1 MRWHSAALILIL
13 SCLPLCPNAW
23 CRSNPI
29 VEPARINTENPVL
42 VIPRLSHP
50 PLLEDFLTMK
60 PVGETALQMAL
71 VTGFV
76 QRAPH
81 DGAPVSE
88 PTTVYLGYDQKNLY
102 AIFVCFDDPHK
113 VRARLSRREDI
124 YDDDQVE
131 IILDTFHDKRRAYM
145 FQTTPLG
152 VQWDAMWTEQP
163 YDETSGNI
171 DTSFDTVWDSHG
183 KLTDKG
189 YVVRIAIPF
198 NSLRFPNTQKQS
210 WGIILY
216 RGITRKGEDAFWPHI
231 SMAEDGRLKRAA
243 LLEGLHGISPGEN
256 IQLIPYTMLRS
267 FRALDDRD
275 PLNPHFYQPSL
286 AGQIGMDS
294 KFILRNNF
302 VLDLTANP
310 DFSQVESDDPQI
322 TENQRFAV
330 YFPEKRPFF
339 QENADFFRTPI
350 DLFFTRNIQDPS
362 AGIRLTGK
370 AGAYSVGLL
379 SSDDRAPGISV
390 VPDDPMAG
398 SRAYFTIARVKRDI
412 LQQSSI
418 GLIYTDR
425 EYPVDGEF
433 NRIGGI
439 DSHLKF
445 SPTWTGNFQAVVSS
459 TRNPDGSYQAGPAYK
474 AEFQRN
480 GEHLTYDGIYNDLS
494 RGFISEPGFVNR
506 VDLRENKNVIEY
518 LFRPQKSLL
527 TAWGPGLLARWA
539 WDHDGLRLDTQYEP
553 VFLLQMRAQSYV
565 YFFPYDEVR
574 ERLRPSDYPSL
585 PENRDFHEHS
595 SGIEFSNSY
604 FRSVTVGATYFLGD
618 GLNVVTPTG
627 IAPILANTNTGSA
640 TLIIR
645 PIKPLKIENTYLL
658 QRLRDRQTGLA
669 IFNNHIAQSKWNW
682 QFTRTLSLRA
692 IMQYDATLANPGL
705 TSLQTTKEFNGDFLL
720 TYLVHPGTAVY
731 VGYNSDLQNLSRTLD
746 VDPGTGLINRTATG
760 YVNEGRQFFIKI
772 SYLFQP

>member
-13 SCLPLCPNAW
+13 SCVSVCPGAW
-23 CRSNPI
+23 GRSNPI
-29 VEPARINTENPVL
+29 VEPARINAENPVL

-50 PLLEDFLTMK
+50 PLLEDFLSMK
-60 PVGETALQMAL
+60 PVGETALQMAP

-102 AIFVCFDDPHK
+102 AVFVCFDNPKK

-163 YDETSGNI
+163 FDETSGNI
-171 DTSFDTVWDSHG
+171 DTSFDTVWDSRG

-243 LLEGLHGISPGEN
+243 RLDGLHGISPGEN

-275 PLNPHFYQPSL
+275 PLSPHFYQPSL

-370 AGAYSVGLL
+370 AGAYSVGIL
-379 SSDDRAPGISV
+379 SSDDRAPGLSV
-390 VPDDPMAG
+390 VPDDSLAG

-412 LQQSSI
+412 LQQSSV

-480 GEHLTYDGIYNDLS
+480 GEHLTYDGIYNDIS
-494 RGFISEPGFVNR
+494 QGFISEPGFVNR

-518 LFRPQKSLL
+518 LFRPRSSLL

-574 ERLRPSDYPSL
+574 ERLRPSDYPTL
-585 PENRDFHEHS
+585 TENRDFHEHN

-604 FRSVTVGATYFLGD
+604 FRSVTVGATYFWGD
-618 GLNVVTPTG
+618 GLNVVTPAG
-627 IAPILANTNTGSA
+627 IVPVLASTDTGSA
-640 TLIIR
+640 TLTIR

-658 QRLRDRQTGLA
+658 ERLRDRQTGLA

-692 IMQYDATLANPGL
+692 IMQYNTTLANPHF

-746 VDPGTGLINRTATG
+746 VDPNTGLINRTATG
-760 YVNEGRQFFIKI
+760 YINEGRQFFVKI
-772 SYLFQP
+772 SYLFQR